1 MSGRKSSSLL
11 TIIAIVALCI
21 FCVPLFVKLI
31 DTKKQGSEE
40 QEQTY
45 VILDVYEAE
54 AKFKEESMTIDL
66 LSGCVKSNQQV
77 DKIFINVNGY
87 GTEYLDFKA
96 SLITTEDDKQYIA
109 HALTPRNSL
118 LSAAFAS
125 NRTLTI
131 LKRTH
136 VYARRALSDL
146 VVQSQRSDDPC
157 GSVCVFVL
165 LCDRIFRRLRTVCAA
180 CQAGMRFGRGGRFF
194 ALVGVGVYR
203 DSRI

>member
-77 DKIFINVNGY
+77 DKIFINVNGC

-96 SLITTEDDKQYIA
+96 SLITTEDNKQYIA

-131 LKRTH
+131 
-136 VYARRALSDL
+136 DL
-146 VVQSQRSDDPC
+146 YVEY
-157 GSVCVFVL
+157 
-165 LCDRIFRRLRTVCAA
+165 
-180 CQAGMRFGRGGRFF
+180 GGRSYKVDTQKLAVKSCWIDPIRMSLSPNELPLIPIF
-194 ALVGVGVYR
+194 
-203 DSRI
+203 